1 MKIAIEGCA
10 HGELEKIYDTIGLIE
25 KQQNYKVDL
34 LLCCGDFQATR
45 NEDDLH
51 CMAIPKKFYDMCTF
65 YKYYSG
71 ELVAPI
77 LTIFIGG
84 NHEASNYLQE
94 LPYGGWV
101 APNIYYLGY
110 AGCVNVNGIRIAGL
124 SGKKNVLSSC
134 VSKFQSKFSGRL
146 QAFTKDLTSSKV
158 TLSFHHTQRTP
169 NAVYIMF
176 VSWKCFA

>member
-1 MKIAIEGCA
+1 MKIAVEGCA
-10 HGELEKIYDTIGLIE
+10 HGELEKIYDTIALIE
-25 KQQNYKVDL
+25 KQENYKVDL

-71 ELVAPI
+71 EKVAPI

-124 SGKKNVLSSC
+124 SGKEIR
-134 VSKFQSKFSGRL
+134 KFF
-146 QAFTKDLTSSKV
+146 
-158 TLSFHHTQRTP
+158 P
-169 NAVYIMF
+169 I
-176 VSWKCFA
+176 